1 MRIKGICKSEVGK
14 LKDASYILLAGTWH
28 FLFFS
33 VFSWLNYDVFV
44 SVFCMFLCVC
54 VRAWLRVDLWLCV
67 CLPPLYVPPRAAVY
81 LSVCV
86 WIVLRLC
93 GSDLCFK
100 IVLWNIFKCFCWM
113 LYYQLSVKMCFCG
126 TEVSPFWLKV
136 LFHSRG
142 TDWPPHLHFGSASV
156 LLALIFPA
164 HSFRILGFWCELL
177 LELCFVLKWKVQN
190 NRFTDVFTFSA
201 GEMCGISSRLEHW
214 NDPIFFIIL

>member
-1 MRIKGICKSEVGK
+1 
-14 LKDASYILLAGTWH
+14 
-28 FLFFS
+28 
-33 VFSWLNYDVFV
+33 
-44 SVFCMFLCVC
+44 
-54 VRAWLRVDLWLCV
+54 
-67 CLPPLYVPPRAAVY
+67 
-81 LSVCV
+81 
-86 WIVLRLC
+86 
-93 GSDLCFK
+93 
-100 IVLWNIFKCFCWM
+100 
-113 LYYQLSVKMCFCG
+113 MCFCG

-142 TDWPPHLHFGSASV
+142 IDWPPHLHFGSASV

-214 NDPIFFIIL
+214 NDPIVFFRILWHWQSLQFLGFLTQDGTPSLCGTREQKREHMDVFLLDSVFYTVNVGHVETLMNDFVSCRTIFVCSPFCILHDHMNGFWVFLQGV